1 MGDSWVAFSP
11 LSGET
16 MVLNDESAAIIE
28 VLAESPG
35 DVDSV
40 CAALAADL
48 GEDPQDLMPRIAPH
62 WSLLVESGLVIELS
76 EPSR

>member
-28 VLAESPG
+28 VLSESPASIE
-35 DVDSV
+35 SV
-40 CAALAADL
+40 CATLAADL
-48 GEDPQDLMPRIAPH
+48 GESPQALMPRIAPH
-62 WSLLVESGLVIELS
+62 WSQLIESGLVIEL
-76 EPSR
+76 PTTR